1 MNQQKIAILTD
12 SCADIPKEIASARDD
27 LFIVPL
33 KIRCHDGEFAD
44 GVNIFAED
52 IYRRQEAGELPATSL
67 PDGATV
73 EQTLNE
79 IAARGYER
87 VIAIMLSGALSGTYN
102 MIRVQGEERQDL
114 QIRVFDSKNGSLGIG
129 IMVYQTLIDI
139 EAGMPWDQLLKR
151 VEHYVANTFPF
162 FSVDTLE
169 YLQKG
174 GRIGRITA
182 LAGTMLN
189 IKPIIHFDEEGQ
201 LKSISKVRGRKQV
214 IDKLI
219 VMVKN
224 LVGEHKRY
232 NIAVANGGAREE
244 MKELGARLKQ
254 ACPYYLHYWEGELDA
269 TLSVYVGKGLLGA
282 GIQFLD

>member
-139 EAGMPWDQLLKR
+139 VTADKQFERLCKWVYEYQ
-151 VEHYVANTFPF
+151 VETGRFDL
-162 FSVDTLE
+162 SQI
-169 YLQKG
+169 QKAY
-174 GRIGRITA
+174 RER
-182 LAGTMLN
+182 
-189 IKPIIHFDEEGQ
+189 
-201 LKSISKVRGRKQV
+201 
-214 IDKLI
+214 LI
-219 VMVKN
+219 ADFHQ
-224 LVGEHKRY
+224 E
-232 NIAVANGGAREE
+232 GAR
-244 MKELGARLKQ
+244 AFF
-254 ACPYYLHYWEGELDA
+254 DA
-269 TLSVYVGKGLLGA
+269 VE
-282 GIQFLD
+282 